1 MIADAD
7 TRSPIAAGRKS
18 EPGLTVETAWE
29 ILDRFAQALQ
39 KSQQTPE
46 QIRLILE
53 TVREGIR
60 AEAVY
65 WYSCQSGECP
75 VVAGRVLSPDWC
87 RGLTRR
93 MLTET
98 PGVDSQLLRSV
109 EVPAPGGPGPPPQS
123 VAMVRVSKSQGT
135 WVVAVNFDPGRPF
148 RPSDMKVMSL
158 ARRLLVI
165 HRQNAQT
172 YEKLKET
179 LLGLV
184 RCLAAAID
192 ARHPY
197 TWGHSERVARIAV
210 RLGRQ
215 MDLPE
220 RELSDL
226 YLAGLLHDVGKIGL
240 RDDVLQKAGPL
251 TDEEFAH
258 VREHPVV
265 GDRILS
271 SITPLAHLR
280 SGVRNHHERFDGG
293 GYPDRL
299 AGDAI
304 PLLARIMAVA
314 DACDAMMSDRPYRPA
329 LPTERI
335 DAIVSGGAGT
345 QWDPRIIKHFLA
357 CRREIYGIC
366 ERGLGASVRTAVE
379 HALTE
384 GDEVS
389 SAGRGRPPVAS
400 TGVRGLRS

>member
-1 MIADAD
+1 MIAD
-7 TRSPIAAGRKS
+7 TRSPITAGRKS
-18 EPGLTVETAWE
+18 DPGLTVETAWE

-39 KSQQTPE
+39 KSQQTPD

-53 TVREGIR
+53 TIRESIR
-60 AEAVY
+60 ADAVY

-75 VVAGRVLSPDWC
+75 VVTGRVLSPDWC

-98 PGVDSQLLRSV
+98 PGVDSQLLRSA
-109 EVPAPGGPGPPPQS
+109 EVPAPGGLGPPPRS
-123 VAMVRVSKSQGT
+123 VAMARVSKSQGT
-135 WVVAVNFDPGRPF
+135 WVVAVNFDPGRLF

-192 ARHPY
+192 ARHHC

-215 MDLPE
+215 MDLSE

-240 RDDVLQKAGPL
+240 RDNVLQNAGRL

-280 SGVRNHHERFDGG
+280 SGVRNHHERYDGG

-299 AGDAI
+299 RGDAI

-335 DAIVSGGAGT
+335 DAVMADGAGG
-345 QWDPRIIKHFLA
+345 QWDPKIIKHFLA
-357 CRREIYGIC
+357 CRRDIYCIC
-366 ERGLGASVRTAVE
+366 ERGLGASVRAAVE
-379 HALTE
+379 HALNDGE
-384 GDEVS
+384 GLS
-389 SAGRGRPPVAS
+389 SPAGRGPTASAQYGRP
-400 TGVRGLRS
+400 RL